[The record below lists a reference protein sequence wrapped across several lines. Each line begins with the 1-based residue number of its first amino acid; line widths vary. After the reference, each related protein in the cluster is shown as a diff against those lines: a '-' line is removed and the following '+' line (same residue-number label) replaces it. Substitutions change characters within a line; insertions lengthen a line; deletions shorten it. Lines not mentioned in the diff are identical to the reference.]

1 MPESPTVRFHDLPI
15 AIVENESI
23 ALTGLRHHLEHLGCR
38 IVWTARDDED
48 ARQKAAEALPG
59 IILVDLKLQ
68 NSDDY
73 RPGWQLIKELRE
85 RGKGQPGAII
95 IFSSA
100 PVVDEIVLEAVRFGC
115 SYVVKQDLWEKEQE
129 ILTGALLAAQSGSV
143 FLSREV
149 TGVLEMVTMQAQT
162 ADLLSPK
169 ELDVLSLVADGLTNQ
184 DIANKQF
191 LSIATIKTHV
201 SRILAKLEL
210 DNRVQAA
217 EWYRQHYS

>member
-1 MPESPTVRFHDLPI
+1 MSDNPIAHFHDLPI

-23 ALTGLRHHLEHLGCR
+23 ALTGLRYHLEQLGCH
-38 IVWTARDDED
+38 IVWTARDDEE
-48 ARQKAAEALPG
+48 ARQKSADELPN
-59 IILVDLKLQ
+59 ILFVDLKLQ
-68 NSDDY
+68 HSADY
-73 RPGWQLIKELRE
+73 QPGWQLIKELRE
-85 RGKGQPGAII
+85 RGKGQAVAII

-149 TGVLEMVTMQAQT
+149 TGVLEMVATQAQT

-169 ELDVLSLVADGLTNQ
+169 ELEVLALVADGLTNQ

-201 SRILAKLEL
+201 SRILSKLEV
-210 DNRVQAA
+210 DNRVQAS
-217 EWYRQHYS
+217 EWYRQHYG